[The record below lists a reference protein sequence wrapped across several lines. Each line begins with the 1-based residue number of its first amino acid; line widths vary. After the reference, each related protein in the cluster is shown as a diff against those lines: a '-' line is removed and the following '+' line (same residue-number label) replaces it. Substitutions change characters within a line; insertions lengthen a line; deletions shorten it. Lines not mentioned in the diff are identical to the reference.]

1 MATTRKRWPNWAS
14 WARDDAIM
22 ELHIA
27 SGILRE
33 VINEDGKKDELQQ
46 LRSLTAALN
55 SVHDALKQLERVQ

>member
-1 MATTRKRWPNWAS
+1 
-14 WARDDAIM
+14 M